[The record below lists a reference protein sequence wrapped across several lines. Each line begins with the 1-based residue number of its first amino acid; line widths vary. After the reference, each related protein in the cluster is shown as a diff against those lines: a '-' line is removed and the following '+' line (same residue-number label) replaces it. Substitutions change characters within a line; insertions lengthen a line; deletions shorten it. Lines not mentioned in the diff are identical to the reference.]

1 MARHWSVFCRGVSE
15 RQAMA
20 LDKMAEAHDKGDGMS
35 LLCELT
41 GNSRSKVGRMDRM
54 SLRKYIDEAFALYGH
69 DAQQS

>member
-1 MARHWSVFCRGVSE
+1 
-15 RQAMA
+15 MA

-41 GNSRSKVGRMDRM
+41 GNSRSKVSRMDRM